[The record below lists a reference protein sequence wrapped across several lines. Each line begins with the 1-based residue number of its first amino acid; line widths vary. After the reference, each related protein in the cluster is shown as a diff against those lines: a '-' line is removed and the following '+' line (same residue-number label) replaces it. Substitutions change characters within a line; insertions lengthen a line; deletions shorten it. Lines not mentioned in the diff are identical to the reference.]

1 MRRRTLPSDTRWA
14 TSVRSFSWTTDPKK
28 SFKSAST
35 IHSPPASIS
44 FQTLRKASFVDRPRR
59 YPKLTASNIGF
70 RGRDARYW
78 APPAQIHTSGFPACG
93 SYLGWL
99 TAKRRSGAWVT
110 RARSC
115 ARCVLCWPTF
125 PLVAGLGS
133 TRSADGSPPL
143 FAGFAATTSE
153 SDFSCPFI
161 IGYGSSP
168 SRYGPVWLEA
178 TRPGKRS
185 PRFRRVPFGRDVALD
200 PGRATEPRI
209 AAPHVL
215 PSASSTASA
224 SALLP
229 FRGSSPHPTRLLCTL
244 RRGRHLP
251 RRNTRYR
258 AGATPYP
265 DRTFTGWTSPAFLAH
280 RRSAPAPASLLSCR
294 PDPAWSRCPA
304 A

>member
-1 MRRRTLPSDTRWA
+1 MWLLPRVVDGEACRT
-14 TSVRSFSWTTDPKK
+14 RSS
-28 SFKSAST
+28 
-35 IHSPPASIS
+35 
-44 FQTLRKASFVDRPRR
+44 
-59 YPKLTASNIGF
+59 
-70 RGRDARYW
+70 
-78 APPAQIHTSGFPACG
+78 
-93 SYLGWL
+93 
-99 TAKRRSGAWVT
+99 AWVT

-115 ARCVLCWPTF
+115 ARCVLCWPAF
-125 PLVAGLGS
+125 PLVSGLGS
-133 TRSADGSPPL
+133 ARSADGSPPL
-143 FAGFAATTSE
+143 FAGFSATTPK

-168 SRYGPVWLEA
+168 SRYGPVRLEA

-185 PRFRRVPFGRDVALD
+185 PRFRRVPFERDVALD

-209 AAPHVL
+209 AAPPML

-224 SALLP
+224 PALLP

-244 RRGRHLP
+244 RRGRRLP

-265 DRTFTGWTSPAFLAH
+265 DRTFTGWNSPAFLAH
-280 RRSAPAPASLLSCR
+280 RRSVPTRAAWLSCR
-294 PDPAWSRCPA
+294 PDPARSRCPA